1 MNTQIVSN
9 RVKID
14 IAQMLI
20 ADIVYEPILVLSLE
34 IKNLK
39 SFPEKVKI
47 KTGDK
52 THSELRLK
60 KWRLNAPKL

>member
-52 THSELRLK
+52 THSGYGYVQ
-60 KWRLNAPKL
+60 

>member
-20 ADIVYEPILVLSLE
+20 ADILYEPILVLSLE

-52 THSELRLK
+52 THSYVI
-60 KWRLNAPKL
+60 ND

>member
-47 KTGDK
+47 KTVDK
-52 THSELRLK
+52 THSYVI
-60 KWRLNAPKL
+60 ND